1 MRLDLEPTNS
11 IQREVA
17 GARSHIYVEEHFVV
31 VDNYEFAVICTRVWA
46 AVGVNLNAAVL
57 LRV

>member
-31 VDNYEFAVICTRVWA
+31 VDNYEFAVIWA